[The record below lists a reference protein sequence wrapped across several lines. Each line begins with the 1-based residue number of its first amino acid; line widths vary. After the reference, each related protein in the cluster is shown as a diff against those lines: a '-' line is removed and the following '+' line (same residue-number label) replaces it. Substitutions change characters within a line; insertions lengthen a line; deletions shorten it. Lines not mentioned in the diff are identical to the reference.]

1 MLNLNYLRLELRTQY
16 PHYGTISTTSI
27 TSNRVNKKISELS
40 PIRVTY
46 SISSLWYHI
55 YYFHYVKSSQQENF
69 RLSYYFDPIFF
80 YWEKYYICLLLCQY
94 YVVSAWRALHT
105 YLWKVTYRK
114 LENKRW
120 NLNLIINIGIWIVLE
135 KSVTSWKQNTTSV
148 FKFGSVKSF

>member
-1 MLNLNYLRLELRTQY
+1 MVPYLLL
-16 PHYGTISTTSI
+16 PLH

-40 PIRVTY
+40 PIRVTH
-46 SISSLWYHI
+46 SIVNILIMVPYLLCTPI
-55 YYFHYVKSSQQENF
+55 HYVKSSQQENF